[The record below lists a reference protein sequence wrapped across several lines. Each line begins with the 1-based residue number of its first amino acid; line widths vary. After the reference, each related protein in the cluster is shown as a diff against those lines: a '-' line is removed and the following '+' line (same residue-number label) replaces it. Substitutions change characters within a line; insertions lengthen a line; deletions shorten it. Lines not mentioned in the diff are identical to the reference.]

1 MAEKSSLF
9 DLSGKTIV
17 VTGAGSGL
25 GQSMAVAYSEAG
37 ATVVV
42 ADLVAGRASETHEFI
57 LAQGGQSIPHVVD
70 ISSLSSVENLFKTIG
85 ENNRTV
91 DVLVNNAGFT
101 IPGVKTHELDE
112 KDWLNVIQ
120 TNLTGTFF
128 CSKEVLPSMLA
139 NGGGSIINISSISG
153 LVGVYPGFSMLS
165 SAYAASKSGM
175 IGLTHQMSNEYAE
188 DNIRVNAIAPGWCGG
203 TKLSENIRG
212 KMSVVEA
219 ERFENVI
226 TAGTPMKRRGR
237 SNEIQ
242 GLAVY
247 LASDASEFMTGQV
260 IALDGGWT
268 SC

>member
-1 MAEKSSLF
+1 MTQKDSLF

-37 ATVVV
+37 ATVVI
-42 ADLVAGRASETHEFI
+42 ADLAVERACETHELI
-57 LAQGGQSIPHVVD
+57 RAKGGRSLPLAVD
-70 ISSLSSVENLFKTIG
+70 VSSLSSVQNMFEEVG
-85 ENNRTV
+85 ENFQIL
-91 DVLVNNAGFT
+91 DVLVNNAGFAV
-101 IPGVKTHELDE
+101 PGVRTHEINE
-112 KDWLNVIQ
+112 ADWLNIIQ
-120 TNLTGTFF
+120 TNLTGTFY
-128 CSKEVLPSMLA
+128 CSKEAIPFMLS
-139 NGGGSIINISSISG
+139 NGSGSIINISSISG
-153 LVGVYPGFSMLS
+153 LVGVYPGFSMLT

-175 IGLTHQMSNEYAE
+175 IGLTRQMSNEYAE
-188 DNIRVNAIAPGWCGG
+188 DNVRVNAIAPGWVGG
-203 TKLSENIRG
+203 TKLSEKIKD
-212 KMSVVEA
+212 KMTAVQVQG
-219 ERFENVI
+219 FENVI

-237 SNEIQ
+237 SDEIQ